1 MTYFRALGE
10 PAMGSATQRTT
21 GELGDV
27 ALGSCGC
34 LMTFH
39 RAAPA
44 DDWAALPDRNF
55 YVDLGYLDRLLAYLA
70 QTGRAV
76 VTMEEVTAR
85 VARNAP
91 GHRYVNF
98 SVDDGYR
105 DTIEQ
110 VVPLFRRHG
119 VPITIFVTTGI
130 PDGTLSFWRSGLE
143 IVLRESETV
152 LLEGRH
158 VDVVSA
164 KRKRLAYSRIA
175 AAWDGVHAER
185 SYAAFCDA
193 NGWDPGD
200 LHSRCAVTWEML
212 ESVAHDPCV
221 EIGAHTVSHPHL
233 AGLSPEEVLHEMTE
247 CRARLIERLG
257 VPVRHFAFPY
267 GRAVDC
273 GKRDFEIA
281 RRAGYASAS
290 TTRKGLIRGGRDPF
304 GLPRNTLNGSHRHLA
319 FAKAHLI
326 GLSGVAARVLGRV

>member
-1 MTYFRALGE
+1 
-10 PAMGSATQRTT
+10 MGAVTQRTP
-21 GELGDV
+21 GALDNF
-27 ALGSCGC
+27 ALGGCGC

-39 RAAPA
+39 RAAPT
-44 DDWAALPDRNF
+44 DEWAALPDRNF

-70 QTGRAV
+70 ETGRAV

-85 VARNAP
+85 AARIAP

-98 SVDDGYR
+98 SVDDGYK
-105 DTIEQ
+105 DTIEH

-119 VPITIFVTTGI
+119 VPLTIFVTTGI
-130 PDGTLSFWRSGLE
+130 PDGTLSLWRSGLE
-143 IVLRESETV
+143 IILCESESV
-152 LLEGRH
+152 LLEDRH
-158 VDVVSA
+158 VDVTSA
-164 KRKRLAYSRIA
+164 EQKSRAYGRIT
-175 AAWDGVHAER
+175 AAWDGLHAER

-193 NGWDPGD
+193 NGWDTDD
-200 LHSRCAVTWEML
+200 LHRRYAVTWDML
-212 ESVAHDPCV
+212 EGVAHDPCV

-267 GRAVDC
+267 GRATDC
-273 GKRDFEIA
+273 GERDFEIA
-281 RRAGYASAS
+281 RRAGFASAS
-290 TTRKGLIRGGRDPF
+290 TTKKGLVRGGRDPF

-319 FAKAHLI
+319 FAKAHLT